1 MIKVIF
7 LKVNHKINLYTRI
20 YASYIKIYIEILQ
33 FTVNN
38 T

>member
-7 LKVNHKINLYTRI
+7 LKVNHKINLYTHIRFVYKNI
-20 YASYIKIYIEILQ
+20 YEILQ